1 MTEQI
6 KIISEPTEKN
16 PFLIIYKDAG
26 VPSAPLLKK
35 TENAVMSSP
44 ASESALE
51 QVVKLFPEIK
61 NVAGKLQHE
70 YGLLHRLDTATK
82 GLLLIATTQ
91 KSYDE
96 LIDCQNKN
104 KFEKSYKAVCDFFPD
119 NTKKLGGFPPA
130 NYFSANNFSSAMG
143 EKKINFVAESYFRAF
158 GKGSREV
165 RPVTEFSNT
174 AAKKKSGTELYRTHI
189 QITHALSE
197 PLAKTAPSDMISET
211 ANTTHTEKA
220 TAICTITRGFRH
232 QVRCHLAWNGF
243 PVCGD
248 TLYNALFYGSQIE
261 AEKQELE
268 FEAFKL
274 KFPHPLTKEMIEFE
288 V

>member
-35 TENAVMSSP
+35 TKNAVLSSS

-51 QVVKLFPEIK
+51 QAVKLFPEIK

-96 LIDCQNKN
+96 LVDSQSKN

-119 NTKKLGGFPPA
+119 NAKILTGFPPA
-130 NYFSANNFSSAMG
+130 NYFSTGNFSSAMG
-143 EKKINFVAESYFRAF
+143 EKKIDFVAESYFRAF

-174 AAKKKSGTELYRTHI
+174 AAKKKSGTEIYRTHI
-189 QITHALSE
+189 QIT
-197 PLAKTAPSDMISET
+197 PAPSDTISDT

-248 TLYNALFYGSQIE
+248 TLYNALFSRRQIE
-261 AEKQELE
+261 AEKQQLE

-274 KFPHPLTKEMIEFE
+274 KIPHPLTKEMIEFE

>member
-1 MTEQI
+1 MNMTEQI

-35 TENAVMSSP
+35 TENAVMSSSW
-44 ASESALE
+44 SESALE
-51 QVVKLFPEIK
+51 QAVKLFPEIK

-96 LIDCQNKN
+96 LIDCQSKN
-104 KFEKSYKAVCDFFPD
+104 KFEKSYKAVCDFFSD
-119 NTKKLGGFPPA
+119 NAKKLTGFPPA
-130 NYFSANNFSSAMG
+130 NYFSTYDFSSAMG
-143 EKKINFVAESYFRAF
+143 EKKIDFVAESYFRAF

-174 AAKKKSGTELYRTHI
+174 AAKKKSGTELYRTRI
-189 QITHALSE
+189 QIT
-197 PLAKTAPSDMISET
+197 PAPSDTISDI
-211 ANTTHTEKA
+211 ANNTTHTEKA

-248 TLYNALFYGSQIE
+248 TLYNSLFSGRQIE
-261 AEKQELE
+261 AEKQKLE

>member
-16 PFLIIYKDAG
+16 PFLIIYKDAD

-35 TENAVMSSP
+35 TKNAVMSFP

-51 QVVKLFPEIK
+51 QAVKFFPEIK

-96 LIDCQNKN
+96 LIDSQNKN

-130 NYFSANNFSSAMG
+130 NYFSANNFFSAMG
-143 EKKINFVAESYFRAF
+143 EKKIDFVAKSYFRAF

-174 AAKKKSGTELYRTHI
+174 AAKKKAGTELYRTHI
-189 QITHALSE
+189 QITY
-197 PLAKTAPSDMISET
+197 APSDTISDT
-211 ANTTHTEKA
+211 ANTMHTKKA

-248 TLYNALFYGSQIE
+248 TLYNALFSGRQIE